1 MGEGVRGVRWG
12 GVGCVGGGGWGVQFK
27 EVNEQVCKQMVA
39 LAGKYVA
46 VDPRQRLKYF
56 IHI

>member
-1 MGEGVRGVRWG
+1 M
-12 GVGCVGGGGWGVQFK
+12 CVGGWGVQFK